1 MVQRPSEPFHRIYS
15 TPEPPSQI
23 RVPRLLKPVAVVA
36 ALAAAGAI
44 GFLVV
49 PGAGRGG
56 GGEDAAALGHLHG
69 DRREPQSSAV
79 PMVTVLPSPCA
90 TVSKATVGRAVPKAK
105 RRQDGNSTL
114 TTCTYSEGSRWLRV
128 EARLYAPDN
137 TATPVEDAERRYEE
151 RWAEAQSTPLDRTIR
166 LEPHRGVGDEAYRW
180 FRMDGGPDVVG
191 EVTARTRNAILT
203 VSYGERVPDDG
214 ERYERE
220 HACLDRAA
228 AVAREVVTALNRF

>member
-23 RVPRLLKPVAVVA
+23 RVARLLKPVAVVA

-49 PGAGRGG
+49 PDADRGG
-56 GGEDAAALGHLHG
+56 GGEKAAALGHLHG
-69 DRREPQSSAV
+69 DRGEQASSA
-79 PMVTVLPSPCA
+79 PMVTKLPSPCA
-90 TVSKATVGRAVPKAK
+90 TVSEATVEQALPKAK

-128 EARLYAPDN
+128 EARLYTPDN
-137 TATPVEDAERRYEE
+137 TATPVQDAASRYDE
-151 RWAEAQSTPLDRTIR
+151 RWAQAQSTPLERTIR

-180 FRMDGGPDVVG
+180 FRTEGGPDVVG
-191 EVTARTRNAILT
+191 EVTARTRNAVLT
-203 VSYGERVPDDG
+203 VSYGERVPDEG

-220 HACLDRAA
+220 HAILGRAA